1 MSTVGA
7 IQLVDVTT
15 GEPVGET
22 GHNRIIV
29 HLKKCRILEVLA
41 KAHITF
47 DKQEASDKQFIE
59 FSVNFKRQV
68 PGANLVNPGPGRI
81 DEASE
86 EIIPSLNADPLP
98 DGRFSYL
105 WTWSVRI
112 DTADYGYGAYQ
123 INLSVHKGNPMAAS
137 SSRKTA
143 ILELSP

>member
-1 MSTVGA
+1 MPFNWWTS
-7 IQLVDVTT
+7 L
-15 GEPVGET
+15 PVNPWGKP
-22 GHNRIIV
+22 GSDSIIV
-29 HLKKCRILEVLA
+29 HLKKCRTLEVLA

-47 DKQEASDKQFIE
+47 DKQEARDDQVIE

-68 PGANLVNPGPGRI
+68 PGANLVHPGPGRI
-81 DEASE
+81 DEDSE
-86 EIIPSLNADPLP
+86 KIIPSLNADPLP
-98 DGRFSYL
+98 DGRFRYL

-112 DTADYGYGAYQ
+112 DTADYGYGTYQ